1 MRETTKTATEL
12 TGTVLI
18 IRPEKVPRKKDIPLN
33 NEEFRSIIQGDLQI
47 LRHKELSIAFIFN
60 KDRELL
66 HLPLNRVV
74 FSKDQKH
81 RFKLYGPFVVVGMD
95 EDHNYTGLSEEQ
107 IRYFKN
113 RFHVPAR
120 MIAVDGK
127 PTIVLD
133 LLAR

>member
-1 MRETTKTATEL
+1 MRETTNVETDL

-33 NEEFRSIIQGDLQI
+33 NEEFRSIIQGNLQI
-47 LRHKELSIAFIFN
+47 MRHKILSIAFIFD

-66 HLPLNRVV
+66 RLPLNRVV
-74 FSKDQKH
+74 FSKDQKYSYE
-81 RFKLYGPFVVVGMD
+81 LYGPFIVVGMD

-107 IRYFKN
+107 VRYFKN
-113 RFHVPAR
+113 RFHVPAK

-127 PTIVLD
+127 PTIVFD